1 MMMLPTYLKAF
12 AESVVQTDYVE
23 IALQST
29 AQNKLFELY
38 YSGELYNL
46 PDQSAPYIVSADD
59 TPAKI
64 VAKDVATGEDILL
77 FDGYLHGY
85 DGMFC
90 DEYDKTLVEARQLVK
105 YNYPPSKVKIMLGY
119 SIDYDDEEHCYD
131 IDDTREVALVNGA
144 KVSWNEAK
152 LRGYDYLAIILTT
165 VGGEEVEVVSM
176 ELA

>member
-77 FDGYLHGY
+77 FDVV
-85 DGMFC
+85 MMECFV
-90 DEYDKTLVEARQLVK
+90 TNTIR
-105 YNYPPSKVKIMLGY
+105 PWSK
-119 SIDYDDEEHCYD
+119 
-131 IDDTREVALVNGA
+131 RVN
-144 KVSWNEAK
+144 W
-152 LRGYDYLAIILTT
+152 
-165 VGGEEVEVVSM
+165 
-176 ELA
+176 